1 VPNAEEIIRLVEA
14 KRLATNPLRER
25 MANDFLLWTLKEFAW
40 DETVDQGEDK
50 PYKTYTS
57 NEPRAYADKIISF
70 LVGAK
75 LLARVPAGGTQRSD
89 RDDDLAR
96 ERFVAG
102 MLEQA
107 DENLLMMIEPPLRE
121 QMAWFAAIRGWIAG
135 RVVFVKDED
144 EDGKETTSI
153 DITPWDP
160 LYTYWE
166 VGGRRGLKWACQVT
180 NKTREEI
187 LAEWDLEID
196 VDDPKPGM
204 FGNDGQAED
213 TYKVYDWFD
222 EEENIVV
229 VENGAELKKATKHG
243 APRTPCFVV
252 PVGAMPYI
260 QGPDGAEGIEQVG
273 ESVFSANRDLYEKV
287 NEVLSTWLEL
297 VSRSKNPPIVYESES
312 GDKTLEDNPWE
323 AGTEV
328 DIARGDKIT
337 SLSLLEM
344 SKDTG
349 ALMGMLASETQRG
362 GLPSVAYGELSFQL
376 SGYAIGNLGNNIE
389 GTLQGRIRAI
399 RDAYKLICDLG
410 IDTYVSG
417 KYKPMELAGRTRNRD
432 YFSETITPEQVKKGG
447 RMVYDL
453 VPILPKDDM
462 QKWQMAQM
470 ARDGETPM
478 APDEWIR
485 EHILEMEDAD
495 GITDMVLT
503 QVAQRGLPQA
513 QLFTLMQAAAK
524 AGNEQVSKFYFEELL
539 KLMHKAMNPTP
550 QLGALPPGGAPGA
563 PGGGGLTPSPDPL
576 ALLAGMNPEML
587 TPAAMGIPPQAPD
600 GSQLGGAVA
609 PGTPRPGAQLVG
621 PDGITPIGGGF

>member
-1 VPNAEEIIRLVEA
+1 
-14 KRLATNPLRER
+14 
-25 MANDFLLWTLKEFAW
+25 M
-40 DETVDQGEDK
+40 
-50 PYKTYTS
+50 
-57 NEPRAYADKIISF
+57 
-70 LVGAK
+70 VGAK
-75 LLARVPAGGTQRSD
+75 LLARVPYGGTQRSE

-102 MLEQA
+102 VLEQA
-107 DENLLMMIEPPLRE
+107 DENLLMMVEPPLRE

-135 RVVFVKDED
+135 RVVFVKDD
-144 EDGKETTSI
+144 DDDGTETTSV

-180 NKTREEI
+180 EKTREEI
-187 LAEWDLEID
+187 LAEWGIEIGDAD
-196 VDDPKPGM
+196 VEPNIFEDDR
-204 FGNDGQAED
+204 QSLD
-213 TYKVYDWFD
+213 TFKVYDWFD

-229 VENGAELKKATKHG
+229 VETGSELKKATKHG
-243 APRTPCFVV
+243 APRTPCFIV

-260 QGPDGAEGIEQVG
+260 QGENGVEGIEHVG

-297 VSRSKNPPIVYESES
+297 VSRSKNPPVVYESET

-328 DIARGDKIT
+328 DISRGDKI
-337 SLSLLEM
+337 SALDLLEM

-349 ALMGMLASETQRG
+349 ALMGLLASETQRG

-389 GTLQGRIRAI
+389 GTLQGRIRAM
-399 RDAYKLICDLG
+399 RDAYKLICDIA
-410 IDTYVSG
+410 IDTYVTS
-417 KYKPMELAGRTRNRD
+417 KYKAMELAGRTRNRD
-432 YFSETITPEQVKKGG
+432 YFSETITPEQVKNGG

-478 APDEWIR
+478 APDPWIR

-495 GITDMVLT
+495 GITDLVLT

-513 QLFTLMQAAAK
+513 QMFTLMEAAAK
-524 AGNEQVSKFYFEELL
+524 AGNEQIAKFYFEELM
-539 KLMHKAMNPTP
+539 KLMFKAMNPTP
-550 QLGALPPGGAPGA
+550 QLGAPPPGGAPGA
-563 PGGGGLTPSPDPL
+563 PGVGGPPSATDPL
-576 ALLAGMNPEML
+576 ALLAGINPEVL
-587 TPAAMGIPPQAPD
+587 TPAAMGVPPQAP
-600 GSQLGGAVA
+600 GAEQLGGMVA
-609 PGTPRPGAQLVG
+609 PGSPRPGAQLVG
-621 PDGITPIGGGF
+621 PDGITPLL